1 MGSYI
6 TLDSSRVWPAVNTLV
21 GYCLGKD
28 DAMPDQQNQQ
38 NQEGQEDQLKL
49 PPPLL
54 SDEVM
59 IQRLLKDYPKLTR
72 EQVESLLKDMGAL

>member
-1 MGSYI
+1 
-6 TLDSSRVWPAVNTLV
+6 
-21 GYCLGKD
+21 
-28 DAMPDQQNQQ
+28 MPDQQNQQ